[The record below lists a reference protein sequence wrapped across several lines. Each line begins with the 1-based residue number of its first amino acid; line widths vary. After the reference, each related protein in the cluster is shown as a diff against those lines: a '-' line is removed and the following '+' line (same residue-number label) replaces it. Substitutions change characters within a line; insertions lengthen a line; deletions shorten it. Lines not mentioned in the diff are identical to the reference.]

1 MRCFNHSYLTAG
13 VVVVAVMLITTV
25 LVSIVMLVC
34 WQWHWLAVAPLTGF
48 LFVME
53 SILLS
58 AVMYKVPLCFPAS
71 LQA

>member
-1 MRCFNHSYLTAG
+1 M
-13 VVVVAVMLITTV
+13 VITTV

-34 WQWHWLAVAPLTGF
+34 WQWHWLAVAALTGF

-53 SILLS
+53 SVLLS
-58 AVMYKVPLCFPAS
+58 AVMYKVQLCFSAS